1 MKLYSKEH
9 DNYNSYK
16 VTGLTITKEG
26 NQRLNFI
33 STRAPFK
40 VFLYNAEKKHNDLF
54 NDARE
59 NEEEFHMFHE
69 IMKTILGSIEEKTFT
84 YCFVEEPVDKSGT
97 LILTETG
104 RVVGEKYQGSQ
115 TILQEG
121 DNKQFKE
128 IDEKSKHIFL
138 CTHSKNTVICAGIL
152 KMSKMDSEQY
162 ELVVDFMSGSY
173 QPPRDNFNILINTLY
188 HASGGLDDR
197 HVTIK
202 PIYSYVKCKDD
213 KPGSY
218 CQRERGKYCQLMTQS
233 PDYSKICNSG
243 GKKTRKGKKNKKSR
257 KVKKTM
263 KKRRK
268 TKKTKKN

>member
-1 MKLYSKEH
+1 MKLYTKNH
-9 DNYNSYK
+9 GNYNSYK
-16 VTGLTITKEG
+16 ITGFTIFKRG

-40 VFLYNAEKKHNDLF
+40 VLLNNAEKKHNDLF
-54 NDARE
+54 NDAEE
-59 NEEEFHMFHE
+59 NEEEFTMFHE
-69 IMKTILGSIEEKTFT
+69 IMEKILGSIEEKTFT
-84 YCFVEEPVDKSGT
+84 YCFVKEPVDNSGT

-104 RVVGEKYQGSQ
+104 RVIGEKYQGSQ

-152 KMSKMDSEQY
+152 KMSKVDSEKY

-173 QPPRDNFNILINTLY
+173 QPPRDNFNILVNTLY
-188 HASGGLDDR
+188 YASGLDDQY
-197 HVTIK
+197 VTIEA
-202 PIYSYVKCKDD
+202 IYSYVKCKDD
-213 KPGSY
+213 KPDSY
-218 CQRERGKYCQLMTQS
+218 CQRQRGKYCQLMTQS

-243 GKKTRKGKKNKKSR
+243 GKKARKSKKKKKSR

-268 TKKTKKN
+268 TRKK